1 MKASLVVVTALAIV
15 SASAGCAHPRVLDAV
30 VPRVAL
36 PGTDGVA
43 HELGRGASGA
53 ALTVLVFFA
62 QHCPCQA
69 AHDARLLEVA
79 RGYHD
84 RGVDVF
90 AVDPEPG
97 ATPERDATEALRRGY
112 PFPILVDHGGAL
124 ARRLGAEYATET
136 FVVDRQGVVRFHGGI
151 DSDRSALHDDAR
163 PYLRDAL
170 DDLLL
175 GHAPRLAEAKAFGCA
190 LQLW

>member
-1 MKASLVVVTALAIV
+1 
-15 SASAGCAHPRVLDAV
+15 
-30 VPRVAL
+30 
-36 PGTDGVA
+36 
-43 HELGRGASGA
+43 
-53 ALTVLVFFA
+53 VLVFFA
-62 QHCPCQA
+62 ESCPCQA
-69 AHDARLLEVA
+69 AHDARLMALAE
-79 RGYHD
+79 RYRD

-97 ATPERDATEALRRGY
+97 ATPDRDAASARRRGY

-124 ARRLGAEYATET
+124 ARRLGAEYATES
-136 FVVDRQGVVRFHGGI
+136 FVIDRQGVVRFHGGI
-151 DSDRSALHDDAR
+151 DSDKSALHDDAR

-175 GHAPRLAEAKAFGCA
+175 GHAPRLAEAKALGCA